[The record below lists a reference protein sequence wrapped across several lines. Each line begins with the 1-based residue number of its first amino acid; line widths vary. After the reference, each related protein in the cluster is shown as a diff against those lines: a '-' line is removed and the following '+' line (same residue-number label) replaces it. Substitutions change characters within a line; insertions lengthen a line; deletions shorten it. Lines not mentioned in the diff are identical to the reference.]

1 MSARRGKGSSSAQ
14 ALRAAVDT
22 VISENLEQDPDHVA
36 RALEAVVER
45 CKAEGRNSA
54 EEIGAAAAQLRT
66 EFGLTKESVLRT
78 TFRRRS

>member
-36 RALEAVVER
+36 RALEA
-45 CKAEGRNSA
+45 EGHNSA
-54 EEIGAAAAQLRT
+54 EEIDAAAAQLRT